1 MRSFVDFEV
10 VTAAEALAAVGALVV
25 PLATVDKLVT
35 LEVGGVSKG
44 QITLVTLVRFLL
56 RVSPGM
62 GLEVAYVGKLL
73 ACSGMES

>member
-10 VTAAEALAAVGALVV
+10 VTAAEALATVGAFVV

-73 ACSGMES
+73 ACRGMES